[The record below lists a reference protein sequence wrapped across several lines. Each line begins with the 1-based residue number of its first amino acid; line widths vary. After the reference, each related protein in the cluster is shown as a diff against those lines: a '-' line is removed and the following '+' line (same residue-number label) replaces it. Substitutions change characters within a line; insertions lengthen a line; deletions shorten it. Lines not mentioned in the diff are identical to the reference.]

1 MLGTETW
8 IWLPPVVVTSDSP
21 TPRESTRCWMIVFAS
36 SRLVWS
42 TDPVPVE
49 FLAVN
54 VMVVPPCRS
63 RPSLGVQVC
72 DSPMSTYNPVRMTRK
87 EMSVRT
93 GCVRRMLLL
102 AT

>member
-8 IWLPPVVVTSDSP
+8 IWLPPEVVTSDSP
-21 TPRESTRCWMIVFAS
+21 TPRESTRCWMIDFAS
-36 SRLVWS
+36 SRLVLS
-42 TDPVPVE
+42 TAPVPVE
-49 FLAVN
+49 FLAVS
-54 VMVVPPCRS
+54 VMVVPPERS

-72 DSPMSTYNPVRMTRK
+72 DSAISRYSPARTTRK